1 MRTKNKKTDLEGKK
15 ILFFEAGVIIALC
28 LTLTAFEWHSANGLK
43 SFYKNDYI
51 PETIVEEI
59 PITRQDELKPPP
71 LPPVLTIPEII
82 EIHDNTDLIQENTDI
97 FAELDETILT
107 VIQPPSEDETIEED
121 PIPYVLIE
129 QKPSF
134 MGGDYNTFT
143 RWVAKHLIYP
153 EEAARNGIQG
163 RVYLRFVIDI
173 DGQVK
178 NVEVLSGNDRL
189 LAEEAKRV
197 VSSSPAWTPGKQR
210 GNPAPVAFSFPV
222 TFKLQ

>member
-28 LTLTAFEWHSANGLK
+28 LILTAFEWHSANGLK

-71 LPPVLTIPEII
+71 PPPVLTIPEII
-82 EIHDNTDLIQENTDI
+82 VIHEDTDIIQENTDI
-97 FAELDETILT
+97 FTEPDETVLK

-163 RVYLRFVIDI
+163 RVYLKFVIDI
-173 DGQVK
+173 DGLVK
-178 NVEVLSGNDRL
+178 NVEALSLNDRL

-197 VSSSPAWTPGKQR
+197 VSSSPAWTPGRQR
-210 GNPAPVAFSFPV
+210 GQPAPVAFTFPV